1 MKFRCNLIYYNII
14 WRKSAISSLLALHLL
29 ELTSCS
35 LDILQWYFDFA
46 TILSFGST
54 DVQALPLY
62 VPYGIW
68 PCPAAGQGMVFYL
81 SVLNR
86 VYNLVWVCPKQ
97 GMQARIHT
105 GFHPFTEI
113 LQKSVTFFQV
123 EILSEWLGNPG
134 KGILRCQNPKNVL
147 RAPAPWNRLE
157 ACAFG
162 PRLGNRSV
170 FILGPRL
177 VVCNF
182 LSVNRV
188 LPARLIWFA
197 RWILFVLQVYKNN
210 DYNVHFRYCNCR

>member
-1 MKFRCNLIYYNII
+1 MKFRCDLIYYNII
-14 WRKSAISSLLALHLL
+14 WRKSAISSLSVHLL
-29 ELTSCS
+29 KLTSCS
-35 LDILQWYFDFA
+35 LDILQWYVDFA

-62 VPYGIW
+62 IPYGIW

-105 GFHPFTEI
+105 GPFYRTI
-113 LQKSVTFFQV
+113 LQISHKFPSWNPVWMTRKPWKGDFKVSKSKKLP
-123 EILSEWLGNPG
+123 EGARP
-134 KGILRCQNPKNVL
+134 R
-147 RAPAPWNRLE
+147 NRLE

-162 PRLGNRSV
+162 ARLGNWSV

-188 LPARLIWFA
+188 LPARLIWFS
-197 RWILFVLQVYKNN
+197 RWILFVLQVYKSN

>member
-1 MKFRCNLIYYNII
+1 
-14 WRKSAISSLLALHLL
+14 
-29 ELTSCS
+29 
-35 LDILQWYFDFA
+35 
-46 TILSFGST
+46 
-54 DVQALPLY
+54 
-62 VPYGIW
+62 
-68 PCPAAGQGMVFYL
+68 MVFNL
-81 SVLNR
+81 TVLNR

-105 GFHPFTEI
+105 GFHRLTEI
-113 LQKSVTFFQV
+113 LQKSVTFFQI

-134 KGILRCQNPKNVL
+134 KGILRSRSKKLPEGA
-147 RAPAPWNRLE
+147 RPRNRLE

-162 PRLGNRSV
+162 ARLGNRSV

-197 RWILFVLQVYKNN
+197 RWILFVLQVYKSN
-210 DYNVHFRYCNCR
+210 DYNVHFLYCNCR